1 MRSKKKKKG
10 LTQATWRSVEERIP
24 NPACTQH
31 IVHCSSDN
39 KDQMALDHWE
49 GSRSMET
56 LHNSALGL
64 TGSNFLWN
72 LSNTMDSVFPHL
84 AIALLA

>member
-1 MRSKKKKKG
+1 
-10 LTQATWRSVEERIP
+10 
-24 NPACTQH
+24 
-31 IVHCSSDN
+31 
-39 KDQMALDHWE
+39 MALDHWE